1 MKKEKIYYIDNLRV
15 LLMVLVV
22 LHHSIITYG
31 APGGW
36 YYTQKTTHVGAL
48 IPMTFLVSINQSF
61 FMGFFF
67 FLSALFIGSS
77 LVRKGTKQFLIDRL
91 KRLGVPLVFYSLILS
106 PFISFLV
113 ERFGKGYDIS
123 IGQYISGYHHW
134 IDFGVLWFV
143 AALLLFTFIY
153 VLINRLFHLLSKGS
167 KPVPSNK
174 KIFWFAVVL
183 GILSYLVRIFFPVGW
198 VLEPV
203 GFQLA
208 HFSQYIAM
216 FVVGVAAARNHWL
229 ESINIKKAKP
239 FARLAAAF
247 ILIGFPMIYVV
258 KQITGSPIEAFLGGG
273 TYQSLLSSV
282 WEQITGISIMIVL
295 LGYGKELWN
304 NQTVLLKSMTRSAYA
319 VYIFHP
325 LVLVSLAL
333 LFGNL
338 KIDPAIKLLF
348 VAPLAVIFS
357 FLLGGLL
364 VKIPGVRN
372 II

>member
-1 MKKEKIYYIDNLRV
+1 
-15 LLMVLVV
+15 
-22 LHHSIITYG
+22 
-31 APGGW
+31 
-36 YYTQKTTHVGAL
+36 
-48 IPMTFLVSINQSF
+48 
-61 FMGFFF
+61 MGFFF

-77 LVRKGTKQFLIDRL
+77 LERKGTKQFFIDRL
-91 KRLGVPLVFYSLILS
+91 KRLGLPLVFYSLILS

-216 FVVGVAAARNHWL
+216 FVVGLAAARNQWL
-229 ESINIKKAKP
+229 ESVNIKKAKP

-258 KQITGSPIEAFLGGG
+258 KQITASPIEAFLGGG
-273 TYQSLLSSV
+273 TYQSLLSSL
-282 WEQITGISIMIVL
+282 WEQITGISIMVAL

-304 NQTVLLKSMTRSAYA
+304 RQTAILKNMTRSAYA

-333 LFGNL
+333 LFSNL

-348 VAPLAVIFS
+348 VAPLTVIFS
-357 FLLGGLL
+357 FLLGGML
-364 VKIPGVRN
+364 VNIPGVRN

>member
-1 MKKEKIYYIDNLRV
+1 MI
-15 LLMVLVV
+15 LVV

-36 YYTQKTTHVGAL
+36 YYTQKTTHVVAL

-77 LVRKGTKQFLIDRL
+77 LERKGIKQFLIDRL
-91 KRLGVPLVFYSLILS
+91 KRLGIPLAFYSIILS

-113 ERFGKGYDIS
+113 ERFGNGNDIS
-123 IGQYISGYHHW
+123 FGQYISGYHHW

-153 VLINRLFHLLSKGS
+153 VLINHLFQLLSKES

-174 KIFWFAVVL
+174 KIFWFALAL
-183 GILSYLVRIFFPVGW
+183 GFLSYLVRIYFPVGW
-198 VLEPV
+198 VLEPF

-216 FVVGVAAARNHWL
+216 FVVGLAAARNQWL
-229 ESINIKKAKP
+229 ESVNIKKAKP

-258 KQITGSPIEAFLGGG
+258 KQITASPIEAFLGGG

-282 WEQITGISIMIVL
+282 WEQITGISIMVVL
-295 LGYGKELWN
+295 LGYGKDFWN
-304 NQTVLLKSMTRSAYA
+304 KQTALLKNMARSAYA

-333 LFGNL
+333 LFSNL

-348 VAPLAVIFS
+348 VAPLTVIFS